1 MRILAAHSAEFRLR
15 RMLPALTVALAALI
29 DLAPVP
35 DVAPAGHA
43 ANLTVAVVFFWSLH
57 RPDLLQPVAL
67 FAIALAADL
76 VAGVLIGLGPLSLLA
91 VRQGVVRQQRLLLAA
106 SPVMRWAGFACFAA
120 GVALL
125 GWLVASALALRWQA
139 AMPVL
144 GDLVVTVM
152 AWPVVAVLLAQ
163 VQAMLPRL
171 RHAAGS

>member
-1 MRILAAHSAEFRLR
+1 MRILAASSAEFRLR
-15 RMLPALTVALAALI
+15 RMLPAMTMALAALI

-35 DVAPAGHA
+35 DVAPEGHA

-57 RPDLLQPVAL
+57 RPDLLPPITL

-76 VAGVLIGLGPLSLLA
+76 VAGVLIGLGPASLLL

-106 SPVMRWAGFACFAA
+106 SPLARWGGFACFAA
-120 GVALL
+120 GMALL

-144 GDLVVTVM
+144 GDLAVTIL
-152 AWPVVAVLLAQ
+152 AWPVVVILLAR
-163 VQAMLPRL
+163 VQAMLPRV
-171 RHAAGS
+171 RHAAGG